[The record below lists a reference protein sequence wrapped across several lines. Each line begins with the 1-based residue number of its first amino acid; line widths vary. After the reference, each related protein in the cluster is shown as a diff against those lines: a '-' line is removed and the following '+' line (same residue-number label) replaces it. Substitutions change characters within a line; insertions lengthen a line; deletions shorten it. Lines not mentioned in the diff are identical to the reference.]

1 MYEILIHTRDCPQ
14 GRVWEVRKDIEFKT
28 KEEAEMY
35 ANKYALGWRWHGY
48 YTIRKK
54 EGKTYASN

>member
-1 MYEILIHTRDCPQ
+1 MYEILIHTRECPQ
-14 GRVWEVRKDIEFKT
+14 GRVWEVKKGIEFKT
-28 KEEAEMY
+28 KQEAEVY

-54 EGKTYASN
+54 EER

>member
-1 MYEILIHTRDCPQ
+1 MYEILIHTRECPQ
-14 GRVWEVRKDIEFKT
+14 GWVWAVRKGIEFKT
-28 KEEAEMY
+28 KQEAEVY

-54 EGKTYASN
+54 EER